1 MKQREDFA
9 QKSLQVRN
17 KKIIAARQVAKKKW
31 LSLVQLR
38 NFDLSSLN

>member
-9 QKSLQVRN
+9 QKSFRVRN
-17 KKIIAARQVAKKKW
+17 KKIIAARQVAKKW